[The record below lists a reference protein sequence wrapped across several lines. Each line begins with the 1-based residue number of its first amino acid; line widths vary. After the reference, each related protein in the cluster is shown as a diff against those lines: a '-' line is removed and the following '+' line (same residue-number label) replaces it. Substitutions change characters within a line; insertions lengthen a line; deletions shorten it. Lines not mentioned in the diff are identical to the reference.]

1 MWTTPPTDRVRRRAL
16 VLLAVGSA
24 LGLLLGLVSALRNQR
39 AFPSDTL
46 PSDAIAL
53 VNGKPIREGEFA
65 NAVTLLAGDKR
76 EALTEADQSYV
87 LQRLI
92 EEELLVQHGI
102 ARGLVASDRA
112 VRQAIATAMLDAI
125 VAESAGDQSAQD
137 NALREYLG
145 WLRSEAKIVVVPEH
159 GR

>member
-1 MWTTPPTDRVRRRAL
+1 MWTTPPTDVARRRAL
-16 VLLAVGSA
+16 LLLAGGSL
-24 LGLLLGLVSALRNQR
+24 LGLLFGCVAALRDHSAASSN
-39 AFPSDTL
+39 AI

-53 VNGKPIREGEFA
+53 VNGKPIREDEFA
-65 NAVTLLAGDKR
+65 YAVALLAGEKR
-76 EALTEADQSYV
+76 EAVSASERAHI

-102 ARGLVASDRA
+102 ARGVVTSDRT

-125 VAESAGDQSAQD
+125 VADSAGEQTAQD
-137 NALREYLG
+137 EALRQYLD

-159 GR
+159 GG